1 METNKL
7 QKNSLGMVETAALSV
22 GIMGPSASISVIVI
36 MMASLAGYSSP
47 FVLFVSMLC
56 VGLVS
61 VAVIKLNQ
69 HFPSSGSVYHFAE
82 EILSKRAGF
91 IAGWLIVFTY
101 LALGVSCAAMAA
113 SDLQSIL
120 SGFGINIHWELIIF
134 VLTTSVWYLAG
145 RDAKVSIRLLLVL
158 EIISM
163 SILLALSV
171 IIIIKTAA
179 ASGLSLAPFTPV
191 GNSPSSIAT
200 ASLFGFLAFTGFE
213 GASSLGEESK
223 NPKKAIPVAVASAI
237 IIAGIFYII
246 VAYAQVLGFGLTAD
260 GIKALAA
267 SDTPLADLA
276 SKFLSQGISLIIMLC
291 VSISFFASALGCV
304 SAGARILFTMGRDG
318 MLSKALHRTHS
329 KHHTPYIGINIMAAV
344 SMLIFAGFFRLKA
357 IDVGRY
363 AATVG
368 TLALLLSYMLTVV
381 CAIVFFHRDKALTG
395 VMLVLMILALL
406 ILAALFFLNIYPV
419 PKYPVNLLI
428 YGIFVWLGFGLLL
441 SIRVKTGLSK

>member
-101 LALGVSCAAMAA
+101 LALGVSCAAMAV

-304 SAGARILFTMGRDG
+304 SAGARILFTW
-318 MLSKALHRTHS
+318 
-329 KHHTPYIGINIMAAV
+329 
-344 SMLIFAGFFRLKA
+344 AG
-357 IDVGRY
+357 
-363 AATVG
+363 TE
-368 TLALLLSYMLTVV
+368 
-381 CAIVFFHRDKALTG
+381 C
-395 VMLVLMILALL
+395 
-406 ILAALFFLNIYPV
+406 
-419 PKYPVNLLI
+419 
-428 YGIFVWLGFGLLL
+428 
-441 SIRVKTGLSK
+441 